1 MVGTIKKDSVVV
13 AVGTKKGGFLF
24 HSADRRKWSVAGPF
38 LAGAGVYHMG
48 LDPRDGRTVYAAAP
62 HAAEPWGPA
71 VYRGRIGSEPKPTSS
86 SPKFKEGSDL
96 AVSRVWHIEPG
107 SSNEP
112 DTIYAGVE
120 PAALFRSEDRGDTWE
135 DFGALNY
142 HPTRKGWQP
151 GGGGLCLHSIL
162 VDPRKPKHL
171 VIGISAVGAFES
183 RDAGRS
189 WTMENRG
196 VRGVFS
202 RTRIRSG
209 GSVSTNSRGTPPA
222 TVRSSS
228 RTTLARTTVGRTGVR
243 GRRSLKACRRTSDSR
258 LRPIPTGR
266 ARPSLPRS
274 SAP

>member
-1 MVGTIKKDSVVV
+1 MAGTIKKDSVVV

-62 HAAEPWGPA
+62 HFAEPWGPA

-196 VRGVFS
+196 VRAGFLPNPYPEWGQCVHKVAWDASKPDGQPRRCVDPS
-202 RTRIRSG
+202 RAEKLFGFRA
-209 GSVSTNSRGTPPA
+209 GT
-222 TVRSSS
+222 SFDEG
-228 RTTLARTTVGRTGVR
+228 L
-243 GRRSLKACRRTSDSR
+243 RRTIEWYKS
-258 LRPIPTGR
+258 GR
-266 ARPSLPRS
+266 HS
-274 SAP
+274 